1 MAEISALICSG
12 WPVRL
17 YREQA
22 CVYTYLP
29 VQMAERLLSEIF
41 FPKCIALLSG
51 QPAFASDSVGAFM
64 TSQPYSVPLHAM
76 VSANN
81 NKILLF
87 FHIRMIPPFHFF
99 EVASILYHINT
110 NTL

>member
-29 VQMAERLLSEIF
+29 VQLAERLLSEIF
-41 FPKCIALLSG
+41 FPKCIALLGG
-51 QPAFASDSVGAFM
+51 QTAFG
-64 TSQPYSVPLHAM
+64 
-76 VSANN
+76 
-81 NKILLF
+81 IL
-87 FHIRMIPPFHFF
+87 
-99 EVASILYHINT
+99 
-110 NTL
+110 